1 MHVKHSYV
9 LTLWL
14 QKENIHKMKILNY
27 LMDEKAVKALNE
39 PPKGHFVVDDSL
51 SLAFALSAS
60 FKKHRR
66 RIMVVTPNLYQAQK
80 VYEQVIALI
89 GEEDVLF
96 YPFDEVIRVDS
107 ISSSKEMLSQR
118 LYVIEK
124 ALERSPKILITH
136 VSAALRNLPSCTLY
150 VENKLCFKKG
160 EHYNLRQ
167 IANLLNE
174 IGFLRVSKID
184 QSLQYAMR
192 GDILDIFP
200 INYENPFRL
209 EFFDDEL
216 ESIRILDIASQIS
229 HEADIDD
236 VTIFPASELL
246 FKKDNF
252 DKFIENVNNELKKEY
267 SYLSFDKRP
276 ELKSKINGDI
286 EKIKD
291 KGFDETTY
299 PYFYYYPEKKET
311 IFDYF
316 SPETIIYHLRE
327 KIHDSYEWF
336 THELNE
342 YFEELFQN
350 ALSLKN
356 VFYFQKEDYLDKY
369 EAIITSQYALFSDDY
384 SLPIRS
390 IPYVAQN
397 IHHSFDIIRKYQQE
411 GKKVLISMDSSTLKI
426 YEEFLK
432 QENIKFIYS
441 ESGEIHDDLVTLYAQ
456 DFKEGFEFKNLD
468 IVILTAKEL
477 LGRKILQSR
486 YLSRYK
492 KAEVL
497 NTYEDLSPGDYIV
510 HEEHG
515 IGQFVKIETLD
526 VGNGP
531 RDYLMIQY
539 AGTEVLYVPLEKF
552 NLIRK
557 YVGKEGA
564 VPKIS
569 HLGGQEWKKTK
580 AKMKARMNNI
590 ADRLIALYA
599 ARGNEKGI
607 AFAHDDE
614 LQKSFEDA
622 FPYPLTT
629 DQIRS
634 LNEIKK
640 DMESTRPMDR
650 LLCGDVG
657 FGKTEVAFRAAFK
670 AILSNKQVMLLC
682 PTTLLARQHYEVAY
696 YRFSP
701 FGVKIAIFSRLI
713 PEKQQNEQL
722 LAIKK
727 GEIQLIIGTHR
738 LLSLGEAIPNLGL
751 LIVDEE
757 QRFGVE
763 HKEKIKEIS
772 KNIDVLT
779 LTATPIP
786 RTLQMSLIGV
796 RSLSTIDVPPQN
808 RMPIQTYVM
817 PYSEKLVVQVI
828 ERELARD
835 GQVFYLHNRVA
846 SIYHTADY
854 IQRLI
859 PKAKIG
865 VVHGRME
872 KDEIDDVMM
881 AYYRNELNILVCTSI
896 IETGLDIPNANTI
909 IIENADLFG
918 LSQLYQIK
926 GRVGRSSRV
935 AYAYLL
941 VKPEK
946 ELQENANKR
955 LKAIKDFTELGSG
968 YKIAQRDLN
977 IRGAGDILGS
987 EQSGFI
993 DTVGMDMY
1001 FRILKEVMD
1010 EKKGLNEG
1018 KKEVPSLPLSIGG
1031 YIPSNYAQ
1039 DQDKIQL
1046 YQEIIGTNT
1055 IKDLELLKRKIRDV
1069 YGRIPK
1075 EMIPVFQKRE
1085 IDILACSDYI
1095 DGVIETQVVKVILS
1109 KNTNKVPLFVDRLAA
1124 KIMSIRDEFHPSIEN
1139 GHIVLILMKDHN
1151 LIDNLLMILRSV
1163 EAIKEEEDARR

>member
-1 MHVKHSYV
+1 
-9 LTLWL
+9 
-14 QKENIHKMKILNY
+14 MKLLDY
-27 LMDEKAVKALNE
+27 LFDEEAVKALLE
-39 PPKGHFVVDDSL
+39 ERKGSFVVDDSL
-51 SLAFALSAS
+51 SLAFAVTAS
-60 FKKHRR
+60 YVHKKR
-66 RIMVVTPNLYQAQK
+66 RIMVVCPNLYQAQK
-80 VYEQVIALI
+80 LYEQVIALI

-96 YPFDEVIRVDS
+96 YPLDEVIRVDS
-107 ISSSKEMLSQR
+107 ISSSKEMLAQR
-118 LYVIEK
+118 LYVMEK
-124 ALERSPKILITH
+124 SLVKGSKILITH
-136 VSAALRNLPSCTLY
+136 VSASLRYLPTYFQYIEKMLY
-150 VENKLCFKKG
+150 FKKG
-160 EHYNLRQ
+160 EHYNLKS
-167 IANLLNE
+167 ITNTLDEL
-174 IGFLRVSKID
+174 GFLRVSKID
-184 QSLQYAMR
+184 QSLQYALR

-216 ESIRILDIASQIS
+216 ESIRILDIESQLS
-229 HEADIDD
+229 EDHKDD
-236 VTIFPASELL
+236 DLIIFPASELL
-246 FKKDNF
+246 FDSNNF
-252 DKFIENVNNELKKEY
+252 DVFIENVKNEYDREKGH
-267 SYLSFDKRP
+267 LSFDIRN
-276 ELKSKINGDI
+276 ELNKKIQLDI
-286 EKIKD
+286 ERIKER
-291 KGFDETTY
+291 GFDETTY
-299 PYFYYYPEKKET
+299 PYFYYYPDKKHT

-316 SPETIIYHLRE
+316 SPDTLIYHLKD
-327 KIHDSYEWF
+327 KIHDSYSLF
-336 THELNE
+336 THELNQ

-350 ALSLKN
+350 GLSLRN
-356 VFYFQKEDYLDKY
+356 VHYFANEEYLDKY
-369 EAIITSQYALFSDDY
+369 KAIITSNYALSEDDY

-390 IPYVAQN
+390 IPYISQN
-397 IHHSFDIIRKYQQE
+397 IHQSFDIIKKYQQE
-411 GKKVLISMDSSTLKI
+411 GKKVLVSMDPSTLKP
-426 YEEFLK
+426 YEEFLH
-432 QENIKFIYS
+432 QEGIPYIYS
-441 ESGEIHDDLVTLYAQ
+441 KEGETYFDFVNLYPF
-456 DFKEGFEFKNLD
+456 DFKEGFEFKNLNV
-468 IVILTAKEL
+468 VILTAKEL
-477 LGRKILQSR
+477 LGRRFLQSK

-497 NTYEDLSPGDYIV
+497 NTYEDLSPGDYVV
-510 HEEHG
+510 HEENG

-557 YVGKEGA
+557 YVSKEGV
-564 VPKIS
+564 VPKLS
-569 HLGGQEWKKTK
+569 HLGGKEWKNTK
-580 AKMKARMNNI
+580 KKMKDKMNDI
-590 ADRLIALYA
+590 ADRLISLYA
-599 ARGNEKGI
+599 SRGNSQGI
-607 AFAHDDE
+607 AFVKDDE
-614 LQKSFEDA
+614 LQKNFEDA
-622 FPYPLTT
+622 FPYPLTS
-629 DQIRS
+629 DQLRS

-640 DMESTRPMDR
+640 DMEAPIPMDR

-713 PEKQQNEQL
+713 SERQQKEQI
-722 LAIKK
+722 LAVKK
-727 GEIQLIIGTHR
+727 GEVQLIIGTHR
-738 LLSLGEAIPNLGL
+738 LLSKDIMVPDLGL

-763 HKEKIKEIS
+763 HKERIKEIS

-786 RTLQMSLIGV
+786 RTLQMSLIGI

-817 PYSEKLVVQVI
+817 PYQEKLVIQVM
-828 ERELARD
+828 ERELARL
-835 GQVFYLHNRVA
+835 GQVFYLHNRV
-846 SIYHTADY
+846 SNIFTTADR
-854 IQRLI
+854 IQKLL
-859 PKAKIG
+859 PNAKVG
-865 VVHGRME
+865 VVHGRMD
-872 KDEIDDVMM
+872 KDEVDDVMM
-881 AYYRNELNILVCTSI
+881 AYYRNEINVLVCTSI

-941 VKPEK
+941 IRPEK
-946 ELQENANKR
+946 ELQDKASKR

-1001 FRILKEVMD
+1001 LRILKEVMD
-1010 EKKGLNEG
+1010 EKKGISIEQ
-1018 KKEVPSLPLSIGG
+1018 KEIPSLPLSIGG
-1031 YIPSNYAQ
+1031 YIPSSYAA

-1046 YQEIIGTNT
+1046 YQEIIGIQS
-1055 IKDLELLKRKIRDV
+1055 IKNLELLKRKVRDI

-1075 EMIPVFQKRE
+1075 EMVSVFQKRE
-1085 IDILACSDYI
+1085 IDILAYSPYI
-1095 DGVIETQVVKVILS
+1095 DGVIEKHVVKVILS
-1109 KNTNKVPLFVDRLAA
+1109 KDINKVSRFAERLSR
-1124 KIMSIRDEFHPSIEN
+1124 KIINIREGFYPTIEQ
-1139 GHIVLILMKDHN
+1139 GHIIITLMKDHN
-1151 LIDNLLMILRSV
+1151 LTDNLLMILRSI
-1163 EAIKEEEDARR
+1163 EAIREEEDARR